1 MGYHYQAS
9 GYGNCDYLIVT
20 KKGKEEGG
28 LPDGIVILTGQLYGD
43 PEFKN
48 WLPTAEEK
56 GYHVFTAKHCDDE
69 RELTHIRKNGG
80 IVNRFGFFI
89 TKTNMFEHGDSDYD
103 IGSGSW
109 FRRKNAPSFM
119 EALKHLD

>member
-1 MGYHYQAS
+1 MGYNYRES
-9 GYGNCDYLIVT
+9 GYGSCDYLIVT
-20 KKGKEEGG
+20 KKGKEEGR
-28 LPDGIVILTGQLYGD
+28 LPD
-43 PEFKN
+43 
-48 WLPTAEEK
+48 
-56 GYHVFTAKHCDDE
+56 
-69 RELTHIRKNGG
+69 G

-109 FRRKNAPSFM
+109 FRRKNAPTFK

>member
-28 LPDGIVILTGQLYGD
+28 LPDGIVILTGQLYAD
-43 PEFKN
+43 PEFKA
-48 WLPTAEEK
+48 WLQTAEVK
-56 GYHVFTAKHCDDE
+56 GYYVFVVKHCEDE
-69 RELTHIRKNGG
+69 RELTHISKNGF
-80 IVNRFGFFI
+80 VNRFGFFI

-109 FRRKNAPSFM
+109 FRRKNAPNFM
-119 EALKHLD
+119 EALKHLN

>member
-1 MGYHYQAS
+1 MGYNYRES
-9 GYGNCDYLIVT
+9 GYGRCDYLIVT
-20 KKGKEEGG
+20 KKGKEEGR
-28 LPDGIVILTGQLYGD
+28 LPDGIVILTGQLYAD
-43 PEFKN
+43 PEFKA

-56 GYHVFTAKHCDDE
+56 GYHVFVAKHCDDE
-69 RELTHIRKNGG
+69 REFTH
-80 IVNRFGFFI
+80 I

-109 FRRKNAPSFM
+109 FRRKNAPTFK